1 MRFRCGKWTQR
12 KKKYFQFK
20 SSEKAN
26 RSSINIRPSLSC
38 DFLNFLGKFKII
50 LFLKDMTG
58 SFFKKKFRKFQEI
71 QEEKIEKILEKKKIL
86 RKKSHKGLRTANRT
100 PHRTPGRKTEL
111 RDNTLLF
118 QTRNFNFFDFSFFSR
133 RLPHLGLPRSQTREG
148 HSPPPTHF
156 VTSFYFFGAQIFN
169 FLISVFFGALILIG
183 FTPNPKTT
191 LHLPPLPF

>member
-71 QEEKIEKILEKKKIL
+71 QEEKIEKILEKKKFCEKNHT
-86 RKKSHKGLRTANRT
+86 RAFGQRTARRT
-100 PHRTPGRKTEL
+100 ARRVGRP
-111 RDNTLLF
+111 N
-118 QTRNFNFFDFSFFSR
+118 
-133 RLPHLGLPRSQTREG
+133 
-148 HSPPPTHF
+148 F
-156 VTSFYFFGAQIFN
+156 VTTPYFFKREILIFS
-169 FLISVFFGALILIG
+169 ISVFFQDVFLIWVYPALKQG
-183 FTPNPKTT
+183 RGTHHPPPT
-191 LHLPPLPF
+191 L